1 MQNNKPKR
9 VLAVA
14 SGGGHWQQLQLLRPA
29 FAAHDVM
36 FLTTLENLPEQFGA
50 LPAAIVPDCSRDDKR
65 GMLKSVCAIG
75 WQIAKY
81 RPHVVISTGAL
92 PGVIAL
98 AWGRLSGARTIWVDS
113 VANAEEFSMSG
124 RYARRFAHLWLS
136 QWEHVADAAGA
147 DYAGAV
153 L

>member
-1 MQNNKPKR
+1 MKR

-14 SGGGHWQQLQLLRPA
+14 SGGGHWQQLMLMRAAFEGTRPL
-29 FAAHDVM
+29 
-36 FLTTLENLPEQFGA
+36 FLTTLPGLPEQFEA
-50 LPAAIVPDCSRDDKR
+50 APAAIVPDCNRTEVIAVLR
-65 GMLKSVCAIG
+65 CTFAIARR
-75 WQIAKY
+75 ILSH

-98 AWGRLSGARTIWVDS
+98 ALGRMVGARTIWVDS
-113 VANAEEFSMSG
+113 VANAEEMSMSG
-124 RYARRFAHLWLS
+124 RLARRFATLWLS
-136 QWEHVADAAGA
+136 QWEHVAREAGA